1 MYFADHWRKS
11 RGPLVARGADIK
23 NHCPRAMTKL
33 MAQPKLMDDPLTE
46 SSKVILKGHQI
57 KTGIHRELVS
67 HSFCDAN
74 NKGGSILRARYDG
87 TSKYS

>member
-11 RGPLVARGADIK
+11 RGPLVARGADIG
-23 NHCPRAMTKL
+23 NHCPR
-33 MAQPKLMDDPLTE
+33 AQPKLMDGPLTE

-67 HSFCDAN
+67 HSFCEAN
-74 NKGGSILRARYDG
+74 NKGGLILRARYDG